1 MKKRI
6 LVLALLTACGASLLQ
21 GAIAPIRINCG
32 GPARKGWE
40 ADRGCTNGSA
50 VTMLT
55 AIGNVQYAP
64 LPIYQSCRTAR
75 SMTYTFPEV
84 SDGRYLVRLHFADY
98 TSFYVGQRRM
108 NIILEGVKAVTNLDV
123 FAKAGGAN
131 RALLVSFYVTVADDN
146 GLQIQAIGSTK
157 TAYAILNGI
166 EIIPPPASGM
176 TLIPAGSNISSNLLA
191 PGESYSFTYPSF
203 TVLTNSTPFYMDR
216 TEVTK
221 AKWDEVRN
229 WGLTNGYTDLP
240 VGLAQGPTHPVHDV
254 SWYDC
259 IKWCNA
265 RSQKEGRTPAYYTT
279 LTLLKVYKKGMIDL
293 DSRCVKASNGYRL
306 PTELQWEFAARGG
319 LESKRFPWGNT
330 ISHTQANYFSRSNE
344 SYDVST
350 TRGYHPDYIATMW
363 PYTSPVGSFSA
374 HGYGQG
380 LYDMAGNMGE
390 WCWNWKKGSEGAKST
405 VKSGLCMNISTDLRV
420 GSRDYFTRKWG
431 YYAVG
436 FRTIM
441 PTTR

>member
-1 MKKRI
+1 MKKVA
-6 LVLALLTACGASLLQ
+6 LVLGMIFAIGSSLLQ
-21 GAIAPIRINCG
+21 AAIDPIRINCG
-32 GPARKGWE
+32 GAAMKYWE
-40 ADRGCTNGSA
+40 ADRGFTNGSTLA
-50 VTMLT
+50 TLSS
-55 AIGNVQYAP
+55 IGQAYFAP
-64 LPIYQSCRTAR
+64 EAIYQSCRTAR
-75 SMTYTFPEV
+75 SLFYGFPEV
-84 SDGRYLVRLHFADY
+84 PPGRYLVRLHFADY
-98 TSFYVGQRRM
+98 SSSYVGQRRF
-108 NIILEGVKAVTNLDV
+108 NIKIEGITAVTNLDV

-131 RALLVSFYVTVADDN
+131 RALLVSFYVTVVDAN
-146 GLQIQAIGSTK
+146 GLQIQAISSTK

-166 EIIPPPASGM
+166 EILPPSVSGM

-191 PGESYSFTYPSF
+191 PGEAYSFTYPAF
-203 TVLTNSTPFYMDR
+203 TILTNGRAFYMDR

-221 AKWDEVRN
+221 AAWDAVRA
-229 WGLTNGYTDLP
+229 WGLTNGYSDLP
-240 VGLAQGPTHPVHDV
+240 EGLAQGPNHPVHDV

-259 IKWCNA
+259 VKWCNA
-265 RSQKEGRTPAYYTT
+265 RSQKEGKTPAYYTT

-306 PTELQWEFAARGG
+306 PTEQEWEFAARGG

-330 ISHTQANYFSRSNE
+330 ISHTQANYFSRTNE
-344 SYDVST
+344 IYDVSP
-350 TRGYHPDYIATMW
+350 TRGYHPDYIAAMW

-390 WCWNWKKGSEGAKST
+390 WCWDAKKGDEGLKST

-420 GSRDYFTRKWG
+420 GSRDFFTRKWG

-441 PTTR
+441 PSTR